1 MSEPAVLRVD
11 TSNVPPHVPRELI
24 VDYDIWATPETAC
37 PFSAMDRF
45 RDGPAVFY
53 TPVHYAGNA
62 GAWVLTRA
70 EDIQTVM
77 GNPELFGSKS
87 KSGFTALIGETWDLA
102 PLEVDP
108 PEHRQLRQI
117 LDPIFAPKRIEQL
130 TPGLRQFCDKLI
142 DDFLDKGEVE
152 FVNDFARPY
161 PVKIFLEL
169 MGLPMEDFDRF
180 VEWGEQL
187 LRSPTFEGRVVGGK
201 AILHYLLDLIEKRKL
216 DSSGTDVT
224 SIVVNARIDGKP
236 LPQERLIGM
245 LYLLFIAGLD
255 TTASSLGFFF
265 KHLAENPDD
274 QRRLREHPELIPQA
288 VEELLRAYSV
298 VTTGRHVMQDTV
310 VGGVEMK
317 AGDWIVIGTMFGSRD
332 PAEHAHADKVDLDRQ
347 QTRHMAFATGVHRC
361 LGSHLGRREL
371 VLAIEEWLKRVPEF
385 RVKAGEQP
393 RMHGGIVFGVDHLPL
408 TW

>member
-1 MSEPAVLRVD
+1 MGDASVLRVD
-11 TSNVPPHVPRELI
+11 ISNVPGHVPRELI
-24 VDYDIWATPETAC
+24 IDHDIWATPDNVC
-37 PFSAMDRF
+37 PFSVMDRY

-70 EDIQTVM
+70 EDIQAVM

-117 LDPIFAPKRIEQL
+117 LDPVFSPKRIEQL
-130 TPGLRQFCDKLI
+130 TPGLRDFCNKLI
-142 DDFLDKGEVE
+142 DNFLEKGEVE

-187 LRSPTFEGRVVGGK
+187 LRSPTLEGRVVGGK

-224 SIVVNARIDGKP
+224 SIVVNARIDGQP
-236 LPQERLIGM
+236 LPPERLIGM

-265 KHLAENPDD
+265 KHLAENPAD
-274 QRRLREHPELIPQA
+274 QQRLRENPDLIPQA

-310 VGGVEMK
+310 VGGVQMK

-332 PAEHAHADKVDLDRQ
+332 PEEHANADKIDLDRQ
-347 QTRHMAFATGVHRC
+347 QNRHMAFATGIHRC

-371 VLAIEEWLKRVPEF
+371 VLAIEEWLKRVPQF
-385 RVKAGEQP
+385 GVKAGERP
-393 RMHGGIVFGVDHLPL
+393 VMHGGIVFGVDHLPL